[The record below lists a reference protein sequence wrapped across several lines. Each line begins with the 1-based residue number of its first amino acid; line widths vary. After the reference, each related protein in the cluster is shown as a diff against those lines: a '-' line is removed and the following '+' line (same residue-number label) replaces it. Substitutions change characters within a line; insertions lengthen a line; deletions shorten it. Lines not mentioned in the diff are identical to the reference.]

1 MNKKRKGMTLVGGSS
16 LLVIFATLCF
26 TVFALLTL
34 STVKADL
41 RLADGAVQAVEDF
54 YRADCEAEELLA
66 RLRSGEVPD
75 GVTRD
80 GNTYSYSCKISDTRE
95 LRVLVVVEDAKYH
108 ILGWKAVSVSDWNP
122 EEYIEVWTPE
132 EGN

>member
-1 MNKKRKGMTLVGGSS
+1 MSKKKNGMTLVGGSS

-54 YRADCEAEELLA
+54 YRADCEAEEILA
-66 RLRSGEVPD
+66 KIRSGEVPE
-75 GVTRD
+75 GVIREGTL
-80 GNTYSYSCKISDTRE
+80 YSYVCKISDTRE
-95 LRVLVVVEDAKYH
+95 LQILVDVKGTEYH
-108 ILGWKAVSVSDWNP
+108 ILRWMAVSVADWNP
-122 EEYIEVWTPE
+122 DEYIEVWMPQ
-132 EGN
+132 

>member
-1 MNKKRKGMTLVGGSS
+1 MNKNKKGMTLVGGSS

-41 RLADGAVQAVEDF
+41 RLADASVQSVEDY
-54 YRADCEAEELLA
+54 YRADCEAEEILA
-66 RLRSGEVPD
+66 ALRAGKIPEDV
-75 GVTRD
+75 VRE
-80 GNTYSYSCKISDTRE
+80 GNTYSYACKISETGE
-95 LRVLVVVEDAKYH
+95 LQVVVEAEGDNYR
-108 ILGWKAVSVSDWNP
+108 ILKWKAVSVADWIP

-132 EGN
+132 E